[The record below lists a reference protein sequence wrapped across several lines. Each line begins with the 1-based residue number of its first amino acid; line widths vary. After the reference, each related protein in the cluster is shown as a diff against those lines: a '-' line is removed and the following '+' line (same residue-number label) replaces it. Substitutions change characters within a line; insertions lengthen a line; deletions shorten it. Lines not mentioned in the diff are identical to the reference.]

1 MQKTSIYI
9 DISTRSQITEWGAPV
24 DRSAMFPA
32 IERGQ
37 WQVMCYT
44 FVTRTES
51 LDGTVLT
58 PVELDSNAAY
68 VLVADDN
75 FDDDDNLMLKSYQS
89 VVPFDESD
97 PTSNMFNIPGD
108 WIDGGTADMSL
119 GQLSVRVNSD
129 TVKFATVLGDSEV
142 KSSGLYQC
150 IKQFLPGISNP
161 STISWIKFRAV
172 NTVRDWSSAQ
182 TIPPAGVDY
191 IAYINAYMKNMLEY
205 RYSSDGVDWHDT
217 LTPATDLYFQMR
229 ISGIGADWSHDQ
241 TIPYGPPNTL
251 SIGTV
256 TDGASAGA
264 EITGASPN
272 QTLNLILP
280 KGDQGIPGP
289 ANSLSIGT
297 VTDGASAGAEITGT
311 APAQTL
317 NLVLPKGDQGIPGPA
332 NTLTIGTVVSSDSA
346 GAEIT
351 GTAPN
356 QTLNLILPKGDKGD
370 PGADST
376 VPGPANTLSIGVV
389 TAGDSAGAEIT
400 GTAPNQTLNLTLPK
414 GDTGDAC
421 SLSIGTVTSG
431 DSAGATITGDAPNQ
445 VLNLT
450 LQTGAPGPANTL
462 SIGTVTAGDSAG
474 AEITG
479 TAPNQV
485 LNLTLPKGEKGDTGG
500 TFSILQVAELPEIV
514 DSSTLY
520 LIG

>member
-58 PVELDSNAAY
+58 PVELDNNAAY

-97 PTSNMFNIPGD
+97 PTSNMFNIEGD

-129 TVKFATVLGDSEV
+129 TVKFASVLGDSEV

-161 STISWIKFRAV
+161 STISWIKFKAV

-182 TIPPAGVDY
+182 AIPPAGVDY

-205 RYSSDGVDWHDT
+205 QYSSDGVDWHDT
-217 LTPATDLYFQMR
+217 LTPATDLFFQMR
-229 ISGIGADWSHDQ
+229 ISGISADWSPNQ
-241 TIPYGPPNTL
+241 TIPYGLPNTL

-256 TDGASAGA
+256 TDGVSADA

-272 QTLNLILP
+272 QVLNLVLP
-280 KGDQGIPGP
+280 KGDTGNTGP

-297 VTDGASAGAEITGT
+297 VEGGDSAGAEITGT
-311 APAQTL
+311 APTQTL
-317 NLVLPKGDQGIPGPA
+317 NLVLPKGDIGNPGPA
-332 NTLTIGTVVSSDSA
+332 NTLTIGAVVGGDSA

-356 QTLNLILPKGDKGD
+356 QTLNLILPKGDQGD
-370 PGADST
+370 AST

-389 TAGDSAGAEIT
+389 TAGDSAGAKIT
-400 GTAPNQTLNLTLPK
+400 GTAPNQTINLTLPK
-414 GDTGDAC
+414 GD
-421 SLSIGTVTSG
+421 
-431 DSAGATITGDAPNQ
+431 
-445 VLNLT
+445 
-450 LQTGAPGPANTL
+450 
-462 SIGTVTAGDSAG
+462 
-474 AEITG
+474 
-479 TAPNQV
+479 
-485 LNLTLPKGEKGDTGG
+485 KGDTGG

>member
-9 DISTRSQITEWGAPV
+9 DISTRSQITESGSPV

-32 IERGQ
+32 VERGQ

-51 LDGTVLT
+51 LDGAVLT

-119 GQLSVRVNSD
+119 GQLSIRVNSD

-205 RYSSDGVDWHDT
+205 QYSSDGVDWHDT
-217 LTPATDLYFQMR
+217 LTPTTDLYFQMR

-280 KGDQGIPGP
+280 KGDQGIQGP

-297 VTDGASAGAEITGT
+297 VEGG
-311 APAQTL
+311 
-317 NLVLPKGDQGIPGPA
+317 
-332 NTLTIGTVVSSDSA
+332 DSA

-356 QTLNLILPKGDKGD
+356 QTLNLILPKGDQGTQGPANTLTIGTVTDGASAGAEITGTSPNQTLNLILPKGD
-370 PGADST
+370 TGADST

-400 GTAPNQTLNLTLPK
+400 GASPNQTLNLTLPK
-414 GDTGDAC
+414 GDTGAAC
-421 SLSIGTVTSG
+421 SLSIGTVVSG
-431 DSAGATITGDAPNQ
+431 DSSGAEITGTAPNQ

-450 LQTGAPGPANTL
+450 LQTGATGPANTL
-462 SIGTVTAGDSAG
+462 TIGTVDSADSAG

-485 LNLTLPKGEKGDTGG
+485 LNLTLPKGDKGDTGG